1 MISYVFLYLFS
12 ICKTTQFWYCER
24 RSSFVSCLRFA
35 KTSVFLDGCV
45 LSEFDFPVLILNI
58 FITDSHFPEILI
70 ITDPHFQ
77 ESAEVQCVWAVAKH
91 YRAKHFMRSASTC
104 GGRTWISQ
112 KSEMQRLLCQAAG
125 SS

>member
-77 ESAEVQCVWAVAKH
+77 ESAEVSRVVYFILYLCIN
-91 YRAKHFMRSASTC
+91 
-104 GGRTWISQ
+104 ISFQ
-112 KSEMQRLLCQAAG
+112 LIQYVRQDDKCTEPSC
-125 SS
+125 